1 MHEGREGRAGFREE
15 VIEALRAYVRDVVA
29 KRCRL
34 KLAIL
39 FGSFARGDW
48 RPGSDADLLL
58 VAEDLPPDL
67 GSRWDMFYTI
77 VKGVPVEPHAF
88 TTEEFEELVRWGRM
102 TAADALTEGLV
113 LYADPAYLAKV
124 RSLFEEARERL
135 GLIRLEDAWVRL
147 ASRDSR
153 SKG

>member
-1 MHEGREGRAGFREE
+1 M
-15 VIEALRAYVRDVVA
+15 RDVVA
-29 KRCRL
+29 KRCEL

-58 VAEDLPPDL
+58 VAEDLPLDL
-67 GSRWDMFYTI
+67 GSRWGMFYTI
-77 VKGVPVEPHAF
+77 VRGVPVEPHAF
-88 TTEEFEELVRWGRM
+88 TPGEFEELVRWGRM

-113 LYADPAYLAKV
+113 LYADPAYLART
-124 RSLFEEARERL
+124 RSLFEEARKRL
-135 GLIRLEDAWVRL
+135 GLVRLEDAWVRL